1 MFPRWIFVCILCLGL
16 LGCEGDYLAAEPVET
31 CVEVAVQCRLP
42 AGPLGVCE
50 RRTCDSGEQRPCFVC
65 TSQH

>member
-1 MFPRWIFVCILCLGL
+1 MCRRVVFVTAVCLAL

-50 RRTCDSGEQRPCFVC
+50 RRTCDAGEQTPCFVC
-65 TSQH
+65 TPQH